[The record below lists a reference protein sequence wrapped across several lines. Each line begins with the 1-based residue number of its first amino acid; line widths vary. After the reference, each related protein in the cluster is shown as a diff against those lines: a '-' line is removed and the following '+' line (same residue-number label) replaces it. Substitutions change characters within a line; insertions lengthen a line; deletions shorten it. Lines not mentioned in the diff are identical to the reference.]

1 MMTPSFFQTKH
12 TQSIPYIQLQIA
24 NLAWMRYTFL
34 NTIIQS
40 QLGNNVSCGV
50 IRDIM
55 ILFLYDTRGKRSELR
70 SRLHDKV
77 FDFGTRGTLNR
88 PGGFL

>member
-1 MMTPSFFQTKH
+1 MIFFCYSNMMTPSFFQTKH

-40 QLGNNVSCGV
+40 QL
-50 IRDIM
+50 REQ
-55 ILFLYDTRGKRSELR
+55 R
-70 SRLHDKV
+70 
-77 FDFGTRGTLNR
+77 
-88 PGGFL
+88 